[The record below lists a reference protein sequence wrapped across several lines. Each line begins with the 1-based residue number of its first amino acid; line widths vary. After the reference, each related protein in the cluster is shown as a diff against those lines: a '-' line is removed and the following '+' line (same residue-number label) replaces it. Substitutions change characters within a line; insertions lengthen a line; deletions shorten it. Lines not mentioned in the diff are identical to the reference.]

1 MIVHAHEGTALEVF
15 WRYRGTATWSYLT
28 ALRFL
33 LRLRLGS
40 GGIRSLKE
48 LLAERVSAGDLWRM
62 PANEVIERTARLI
75 STGRLILVEDRGFER
90 WPGSGTLLE
99 SRWQSVLL
107 LSRNDLTISLDM
119 AEAARW
125 IHKLQNRHQR
135 LNEGV
140 KTSKPDARVSP
151 QAKHEREAH
160 EIEIRKLRERLTTAT
175 GVPDYAH
182 LNDISF
188 LGAIEAALESG
199 RLIPVYHAISGHSEG
214 TQEAVAPPPPAS
226 APATPDREDPE
237 SNTFDSD
244 HAGASQAATL
254 TQAAEEGVPFCEV
267 CERERAERE
276 RGAA

>member
-1 MIVHAHEGTALEVF
+1 MIVKAHEGTALEVF
-15 WRYRGTATWSYLT
+15 WRYRGTASWSYLT

-33 LRLRLGS
+33 LRLRLDS
-40 GGIRSLKE
+40 DGIRTLKG
-48 LLAERVSAGDLWRM
+48 LLAERVSAGDVWRM

-75 STGRLILVEDRGFER
+75 STGRLILVEDRGVER

-107 LSRNDLTISLDM
+107 LSRNNLHIALDM
-119 AEAARW
+119 AQATLW
-125 IHKLQNRHQR
+125 IHKLQSRQR
-135 LNEGV
+135 LTESA
-140 KTSKPDARVSP
+140 KTSAASP
-151 QAKHEREAH
+151 KAKHEREAH
-160 EIEIRKLRERLTTAT
+160 ANEIRKLRERLTTAT

-182 LNDISF
+182 LNDVSF

-244 HAGASQAATL
+244 HTGASQAATL

-267 CERERAERE
+267 CERERTERE